1 MSVHLVTGFRNEE
14 HIKSEDQGSFNASFF
29 GAGQYV
35 MQTGSECAA
44 SIIDNNTVRVLD
56 GDILMKGR
64 HIRIKPKSFE
74 DCTIETG
81 TAGINRN
88 DMIVMEYYKNPSNG
102 IEDAYLKVLRGTET
116 EGNPADPVYTNGDIL
131 GGAERN
137 QMPLYRVK
145 IEGVVLK
152 SIEKLFSTIP
162 NYQKLAEKYEKEFID
177 FCKNHLESLA
187 LLDSQDEILANTQE
201 NQIAG
206 ALGVKSMYQELKFVD
221 ECEVSSVDGDLV
233 STEDYLNSDIHAIIK
248 AIAAGL
254 KSAVVRAAGSLANDY
269 AGNSDIGKGI
279 IFGKNADGTFF
290 TLRPILKSNIFQ
302 LTKND
307 TNNLLQITSAGA
319 ATFAG
324 NVVAPNISGALK
336 DITALKALPVVTSGG
351 ILYLM
356 SVATTGSGYSSVR
369 CMNRNGI
376 GNAYIPIYASSFELS
391 SGDTF
396 GVAGDSVQVQARANA
411 KIRLRGTGIYCTNRE
426 ANAYVAVYAT
436 GCQNPSSRLI
446 KKNIKKMSDEEMD
459 KILDVEVVDF
469 DYKSGFGGK
478 GQHGVIAEQVEDII
492 PYAVDTPE
500 GYKEEDFDVKKGI
513 DQKVKTVDYSKFVPY
528 LIAKIQNLENR
539 VAELE
544 AEKAVKSE

>member
-29 GAGQYV
+29 GTGQYV

-269 AGNSDIGKGI
+269 ARNSNVGKGI
-279 IFGKNADGTFF
+279 IFAKNADGTFF
-290 TLRPILKSNIFQ
+290 TMRPVLSQNIFQ
-302 LTKND
+302 ITKND
-307 TNNLLQITSAGA
+307 AHSLFLLTSAGA

-324 NVVAPNISGALK
+324 NVVAPNISAALK
-336 DITALKALPVVTSGG
+336 DIAALKG
-351 ILYLM
+351 
-356 SVATTGSGYSSVR
+356 
-369 CMNRNGI
+369 N
-376 GNAYIPIYASSFELS
+376 GNAYIPIYASAFELS
-391 SGDTF
+391 SGDSF
-396 GVAGDSVQVQARANA
+396 GVAGDSVQIQARANA

-446 KKNIKKMSDEEMD
+446 KKNIKKMSAEEMD

-513 DQKVKTVDYSKFVPY
+513 DQKIKTVDYSKFVPY
-528 LIAKIQNLENR
+528 LIAKIQDLENR